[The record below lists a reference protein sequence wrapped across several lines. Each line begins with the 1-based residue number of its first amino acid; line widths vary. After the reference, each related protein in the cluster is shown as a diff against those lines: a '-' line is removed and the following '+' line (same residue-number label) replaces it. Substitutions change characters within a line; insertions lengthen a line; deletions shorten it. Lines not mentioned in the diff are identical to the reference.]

1 MDELEFENPRT
12 DEGLGFTQIR
22 CGAHT
27 QQLAIE
33 DAFKKENKSRVIE
46 LARSV
51 MIKLRTPNVSALLKA
66 LRLPSPILNCPTRWN
81 PYIDLNI
88 YFFFA
93 LTFVPRCSH
102 RWCSKVDLLICLNNY
117 QQFCEDNAETFPE
130 LELTLGDFYAAWLKC
145 KMDTE
150 KIGSTFAMA
159 IVNAMKNREKLLLKS
174 DVFVSAI
181 CLDARY

>member
-1 MDELEFENPRT
+1 M
-12 DEGLGFTQIR
+12 
-22 CGAHT
+22 
-27 QQLAIE
+27 
-33 DAFKKENKSRVIE
+33 
-46 LARSV
+46 
-51 MIKLRTPNVSALLKA
+51 
-66 LRLPSPILNCPTRWN
+66 
-81 PYIDLNI
+81 
-88 YFFFA
+88 A

-102 RWCSKVDLLICLNNY
+102 RWCSKVDLLICLKNY
-117 QQFCEDNAETFPE
+117 QQFCEDNAETFPKLE
-130 LELTLGDFYAAWLKC
+130 LTEDDWEEINQLIEELMPSKICTKVLQSEQLTLGDFYAAWLKC